1 MSAPGGGAASAG
13 PRPPEDAVIVRL
25 DATDTDLEDPHA
37 VAPQIPHASTLRAGS
52 AVRLP
57 GLATRRR
64 ALGRWLGDG
73 HAKVPRVA
81 RCTALLARGY
91 VGIAAAGDDVWGFAP
106 ET

>member
-1 MSAPGGGAASAG
+1 VSTVVR
-13 PRPPEDAVIVRL
+13 RPSPPDDAVIVRL
-25 DATDTDLEDPHA
+25 DATDADMEDPHA

-52 AVRLP
+52 AVRVA
-57 GLATRRR
+57 GVATKRR

-91 VGIAAAGDDVWGFAP
+91 VAIAAAGDDVWGLAP
-106 ET
+106 DA